1 MIKGYMGC
9 GGVIYILPPETH
21 HDGHDRYKYWHC
33 GGQASNLVVELDSK
47 LGEAGAVKS
56 HLEEASSVI
65 TQLQSQLKAERERMS
80 LIEKARDEAIKDQK
94 EVSFALK
101 DEIEK
106 NAALSN
112 QLLKLQK
119 GFDAAQQVV
128 AETTQQLQAAR
139 NEAHHLQSALAHTQ
153 VSIAAKLLSIFSCQ
167 HMLAGVRRFVI
178 YIYSKNS
185 VVCLDSLWVVS
196 HDLIWCF

>member
-1 MIKGYMGC
+1 M
-9 GGVIYILPPETH
+9 
-21 HDGHDRYKYWHC
+21 
-33 GGQASNLVVELDSK
+33 VELDSK

-56 HLEEASSVI
+56 HLEQASSVI
-65 TQLQSQLKAERERMS
+65 TQLQSQLKAERERMTQM
-80 LIEKARDEAIKDQK
+80 EKARDEAVKDQK
-94 EVSFALK
+94 QVSFALK

-153 VSIAAKLLSIFSCQ
+153 VCKENPTSRLQRVALRDQLVIVQFTFSYP
-167 HMLAGVRRFVI
+167 VE
-178 YIYSKNS
+178 
-185 VVCLDSLWVVS
+185 
-196 HDLIWCF
+196 